1 MMKNVINNLT
11 CTQKRIVKNIFS
23 LSLLQG
29 ANYLLPLLTVPYLIR
44 VLGIEY
50 FGLLAFVTAVITYF
64 LVLTDYGF
72 NLSATSKVANNR
84 NDINKVNEIFSSV
97 LTIKL
102 VLVVLGFLL
111 LLVIAAFIPRMQSD
125 INEINLLPLGMSEAN
140 LIELND
146 IYEK

>member
-1 MMKNVINNLT
+1 MKNVINNLT